1 MSYLEAVLLGIVQGL
16 TEFLPVSSS
25 GHLVILQH
33 FFELNPESPEMIL
46 FDLAVHL
53 GTVVAILV
61 YYRQSIKK
69 YLSHL
74 GGSLKDLNHPI
85 LSYER
90 SASVRFTVLAGG
102 AIFGTGVFYVLFKD
116 IVEQGFV
123 KPWIVSVCWVVTGCV
138 LLATDYRHKCRRSL
152 RQFGIMAAILVGLAQ
167 GVALFPGISRSGST
181 ICVAILLGLHRRW
194 AGEFS
199 FLIGV
204 PAIVGAL
211 LIKGIGFFNN
221 ISDPLGWG
229 PILLGSVV
237 SAVVGFAALS
247 LLIWTLR
254 KARLKYFAIYCY
266 LIAVI
271 SLIVFYGLNS
281 V

>member
-1 MSYLEAVLLGIVQGL
+1 
-16 TEFLPVSSS
+16 
-25 GHLVILQH
+25 
-33 FFELNPESPEMIL
+33 
-46 FDLAVHL
+46 
-53 GTVVAILV
+53 
-61 YYRQSIKK
+61 
-69 YLSHL
+69 
-74 GGSLKDLNHPI
+74 
-85 LSYER
+85 
-90 SASVRFTVLAGG
+90 
-102 AIFGTGVFYVLFKD
+102 FYALFKD

-123 KPWIVSVCWVVTGCV
+123 RPWIVSVCWIITGCV

-167 GVALFPGISRSGST
+167 GAALFPGISRSGST
-181 ICVAILLGLHRRW
+181 LCVAILLGLHRRW

-211 LIKGIGFFNN
+211 LIKGVGFFDSV
-221 ISDPLGWG
+221 SDSLGWG

-237 SAVVGFAALS
+237 SAMVGFFALR
-247 LLIWTLR
+247 LLIWALR